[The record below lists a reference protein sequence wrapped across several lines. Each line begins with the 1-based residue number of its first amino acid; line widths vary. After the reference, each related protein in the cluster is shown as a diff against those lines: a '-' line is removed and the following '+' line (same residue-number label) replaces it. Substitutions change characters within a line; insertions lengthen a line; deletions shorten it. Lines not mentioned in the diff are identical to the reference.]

1 MVSSPAILDEKCYE
15 VDSALKRKELS
26 ANTVLLIGKHGTGKT
41 QILSS
46 LASSCGYQM
55 LNVGQ
60 ILSKTL
66 LSYSKEERPSQVEA
80 LLDEACSSE
89 TVVLLD
95 NTEILFHPDLKQNV
109 MRLLKTIGRKRKY
122 PIVVSI
128 AGVIQNGNLL
138 YSVSPFTDSKKYDIH
153 EFFSVCMGDER

>member
-1 MVSSPAILDEKCYE
+1 MVSSPAILDEKYNDALLALRKNE
-15 VDSALKRKELS
+15 VP
-26 ANTVLLIGKHGTGKT
+26 ANVVLLIGKHGTGKT
-41 QILSS
+41 QVLSR
-46 LASSCGYQM
+46 LASYNRYQL

-60 ILSKTL
+60 ALSKSL
-66 LSYSKEERPSQVEA
+66 LSYSREERPAQVEA
-80 LLDEACSSE
+80 LLDEACSRE

-128 AGVIQNGNLL
+128 AGTIQNGSLL

-153 EFFSVCMGDER
+153 EFLSVCMGD